1 MCERIAPQQT
11 GGRKNRTRLRIT
23 GHATSIQRKNAVF
36 PKLDT
41 CALRPAVEASL
52 FRGIA
57 HTLDSVIK
65 RGGVHTQGCTVLYD
79 PALRIIFMGG
89 NRKFRDSLSAECLYL
104 PFLFVLWNKGKRQL
118 SLKMGTGFHHVLC
131 PGKNERYVV
140 TASGKL
146 RYEPCIKVCCRQ
158 RTESILYMH
167 GDLLQNGERAFPQNL
182 TDLAH
187 RVRKRSGIYR
197 EPHHAA
203 FLLGCFSSTVCI
215 RIVRVE
221 KSV

>member
-1 MCERIAPQQT
+1 MRERIAQQQT
-11 GGRKNRTRLRIT
+11 GHRENRIRLRIT

-52 FRGIA
+52 FCGIA
-57 HTLDSVIK
+57 YTLDSAEK
-65 RGGVHTQGCTVLYD
+65 RSGVQTQGYAVLYG
-79 PALRIIFMGG
+79 PALRIIFMGDD
-89 NRKFRDSLSAECLYL
+89 RKLRGSLPTEHLYL
-104 PFLFVLWNKGKRQL
+104 PIPFVLWSKGNRQF
-118 SLKMGTGFHHVLC
+118 SLKMSTGFHHVLC
-131 PGKNERYVV
+131 SGKNEGYIIAV
-140 TASGKL
+140 SGKL
-146 RYEPCIKVCCRQ
+146 RHEPCFKVRCHQCA
-158 RTESILYMH
+158 ESILYMH
-167 GDLLQNGERAFPQNL
+167 GDFLQNRERAFPQDL

-187 RVRKRSGIYR
+187 RVRERSGIYR
-197 EPHHAA
+197 EPHHAT